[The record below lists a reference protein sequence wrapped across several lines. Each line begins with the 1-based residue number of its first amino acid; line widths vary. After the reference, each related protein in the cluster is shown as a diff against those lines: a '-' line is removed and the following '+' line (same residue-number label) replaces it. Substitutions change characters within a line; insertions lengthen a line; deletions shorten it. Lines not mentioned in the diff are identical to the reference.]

1 MRLVEASSHLAA
13 RRCVR
18 SALTAVHSAVPVHLR
33 PRLCSQHDDSR
44 PRSLVLTKAE
54 LDKAC
59 KDVHH
64 KLYADTFRIELIFTS
79 P

>member
-1 MRLVEASSHLAA
+1 MWLAGW
-13 RRCVR
+13 RCVFLSLTVVR
-18 SALTAVHSAVPVHLR
+18 SLLCPCLLSAK
-33 PRLCSQHDDSR
+33 HDESR
-44 PRSLVLTKAE
+44 PRSLILTKAE